1 MKSSLQQKTKQF
13 MYLDRN
19 WSNIF
24 QFVLIVKINKKNIL
38 IIGDHLNIQY
48 CLLRDIINFFVAWQ
62 LNLKKKKSSNDTYV
76 TCSGTEQ
83 QQVEGNGSDWV
94 NDEPTLYIVE
104 RDLLRV
110 SHYLPV
116 V

>member
-13 MYLDRN
+13 MYLDRK

-62 LNLKKKKSSNDTYV
+62 LNLKKKQVQMILTSLVPVPNSSRSN
-76 TCSGTEQ
+76 GMAATESMTNQ
-83 QQVEGNGSDWV
+83 
-94 NDEPTLYIVE
+94 PLT
-104 RDLLRV
+104 
-110 SHYLPV
+110 
-116 V
+116 